1 MIGCVD
7 GDVCAV
13 DGDEAFVVACD
24 GDGVAVVRYVD
35 GAVVSD
41 LTVDVGAEVGV
52 VVFAGN
58 EDEGEEKKPQKAAS
72 PPALPRREG
81 AGARKSL
88 NTGVCDLMY

>member
-1 MIGCVD
+1 MVGGVD

-41 LTVDVGAEVGV
+41 LTVDIGAEVRIV
-52 VVFAGN
+52 VLTAN
-58 EDEGEEKKPQKAAS
+58 H
-72 PPALPRREG
+72 
-81 AGARKSL
+81 
-88 NTGVCDLMY
+88 